1 MVFTNGTM
9 LIVLQRQGRTFKV
22 RRLGVIVL
30 GDAENFGSDL
40 NVKNGMQITA
50 QIHEQNQHQHYH

>member
-22 RRLGVIVL
+22 WRLGVIVL

-50 QIHEQNQHQHYH
+50 QIHEQNRHQHYH